1 MVSKLL
7 RHGVIKLLRHRVSKL
22 LRQGVSNFAGKMNGF
37 FNNYIK

>member
-7 RHGVIKLLRHRVSKL
+7 RHGVIKLLRH
-22 LRQGVSNFAGKMNGF
+22 GVSNFAGKMNGF